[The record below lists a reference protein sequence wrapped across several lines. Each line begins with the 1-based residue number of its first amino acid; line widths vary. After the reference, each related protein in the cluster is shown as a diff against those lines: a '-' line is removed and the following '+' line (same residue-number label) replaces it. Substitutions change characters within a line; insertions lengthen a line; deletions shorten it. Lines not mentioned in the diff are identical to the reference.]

1 MTKRTFFIMVIGVSS
16 VITGIVNF
24 LILFFFR
31 SVPVSLNLMLLRA
44 ALPNL
49 GYVLAVT
56 VLLGRQGSLF
66 NETRLRESGKDYPEI
81 LKKLGSVPVKMIAL
95 IVLIETVFL
104 GLLFLQGEA
113 IGIGK
118 NIRVPLFLAALSAG
132 MLAGTFVYVLTDALV
147 SKTLISTGLIT
158 YPRDLREERQGL
170 KMFIIPMAVTLV
182 SILYVYSVTLLSVFR
197 EGNSPAETGAG
208 SQTTALLFMGGFF
221 IIVLS
226 LAYTL
231 KKNTG
236 RLFDSVILQ
245 LENLS
250 SAEKDLSRRI
260 SICSVDELGTI
271 AGMVNSFCENMGGGI
286 REIKT
291 GQDELST
298 SGMKLEEHISGMAA
312 SIKQI
317 SGNVEQVREKTEAQM
332 RSVTGSSA
340 AIHQIAK
347 NIESL
352 NNSIAVQA
360 DGVSQAS
367 SAVEEMVGNITS
379 IGSMAEKMTGQF
391 KTVASAASDGG
402 SIQQENSTK
411 IHDIVTQSQS
421 LMEANRIIA
430 TIAAQ
435 TNLLAMNAAIE
446 AAHAGDAGRGFSV
459 VADEIRKLAEN
470 SSNESQ
476 KIGSELKQI
485 METINY
491 IVKNADALNM
501 AFSQISGRVEDTKKL
516 VFEVENAIREQQ
528 EGAVQVM
535 NALKTM
541 NDITSQVRTG
551 SREMNEGNTSML
563 REIGTLQ
570 EHAQEISLR
579 MDEMA
584 TGVTRINTGAQD
596 VSGLAVSNQDT
607 IQKIAAIVKDFT
619 V

>member
-1 MTKRTFFIMVIGVSS
+1 MTKRTLFIMLIGISG

-31 SVPVSLNLMLLRA
+31 TVPVSLNLMLLRV

-49 GYVLAVT
+49 GYSVIVT
-56 VLLGRQGSLF
+56 ILLGRQGSLF
-66 NETRLRESGKDYPEI
+66 DETRLRVPGKDYLEA
-81 LKKLGSVPVKMIAL
+81 LKKLGSVPVKMIAFV
-95 IVLIETVFL
+95 VLFEILFL
-104 GLLFLQGEA
+104 GLLFLRGEA
-113 IGIGK
+113 IGIGE
-118 NIRVPLFLAALSAG
+118 NIRTPLFLAALSAG
-132 MLAGTFVYVLTDALV
+132 MLVGTFVYVLTDALV
-147 SKTLISTGLIT
+147 SKTLIGAGLT
-158 YPRDLREERQGL
+158 AYPRDLREERQGL
-170 KMFIIPMAVTLV
+170 KVFIIPMAVTLV
-182 SILYVYSVTLLSVFR
+182 SILFVYSVTLLSLFKA
-197 EGNSPAETGAG
+197 GNLQVEISAG
-208 SQTTALLFMGGFF
+208 SQMTMLLFVGVFF

-236 RLFDSVILQ
+236 QLFDSVILQ

-286 REIKT
+286 REIKN
-291 GQDELST
+291 GQDELSL
-298 SGMKLEEHISGMAA
+298 SGMSLEKHVSDIAA

-332 RSVTGSSA
+332 RNVAGSST

-360 DGVSQAS
+360 NGVSEAS

-379 IGSMAEKMTGQF
+379 IGGMAEKMTDQF

-402 SIQQENSTK
+402 TIQQENNTK

-491 IVKNADALNM
+491 IVKNADALNL

-551 SREMNEGNTSML
+551 SREMNEGNASML
-563 REIGTLQ
+563 REIGALQ
-570 EHAQEISLR
+570 DNARDISVR
-579 MDEMA
+579 MEEMA
-584 TGVTRINTGAQD
+584 TGVTQINDGAQN
-596 VSGLAVSNQDT
+596 VSG
-607 IQKIAAIVKDFT
+607 
-619 V
+619 